1 MDDMQLSD
9 LFFARNE
16 AALSETQAQYGTYCM
31 SVASRI
37 LPIRQ
42 DAEEVVN
49 DVYLSLWNSI
59 PPQRPEN
66 FKAYTARIT
75 RNLALTKLE
84 RETRQKRGGGVI
96 TEAIDELADVLPTGG
111 DPSAELEGQELSDR
125 ISAFLREQPV
135 EKRKLFVQRYFYLL
149 SIDEL
154 SEQSGLSK
162 SNVKV
167 TLLRMREKLQ
177 EYLQKEGYIL

>member
-1 MDDMQLSD
+1 MEDVQLID

-16 AALSETQAQYGTYCM
+16 VALRETERSYGPYCT
-31 SVASRI
+31 SIASRI
-37 LPIRQ
+37 LPVKQ

-59 PPQRPEN
+59 PPERPDN
-66 FKAYTARIT
+66 FKAYVAKIT
-75 RNLALTKLE
+75 RNQALKKLQH
-84 RETRQKRGGGVI
+84 ETRKKRGGGVI
-96 TEAIDELADVLPTGG
+96 TESIDELAEVVPADGNF
-111 DPSAELEGQELSDR
+111 AEALEEKELAGC
-125 ISAFLREQPV
+125 ISRFLREQAP

-154 SEQSGLSK
+154 CRESGLK
-162 SNVKV
+162 ESNVKV
-167 TLLRMREKLQ
+167 TLMRMREKLQ